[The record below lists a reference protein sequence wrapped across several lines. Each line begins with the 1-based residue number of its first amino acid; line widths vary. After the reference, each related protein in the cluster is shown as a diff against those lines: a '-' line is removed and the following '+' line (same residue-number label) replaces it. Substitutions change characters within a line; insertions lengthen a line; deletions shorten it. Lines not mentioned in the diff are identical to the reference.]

1 MEPIMTHNSFTA
13 FSSDSGIV
21 IEEKRKGAMKMM
33 LVVMGIAVLMV
44 VLAFVFGFVGGAI
57 GRPLAPVFF
66 WGGIL
71 IFATAVVAVLL
82 KLAINADPKITFDT
96 TSNTLT
102 LRGKVIPFSDIEQ
115 IGPQMQIIMGRTM
128 VMAMMVIKGKKK
140 SVFSTG
146 IVVTDTRDM
155 EDLIAAMNQL
165 IQDSKNKKDVEA

>member
-13 FSSDSGIV
+13 FSTESGIV
-21 IEEKRKGAMKMM
+21 IEEKKKGAMKMM
-33 LVVMGIAVLMV
+33 LVVMGFSVLMV
-44 VLAFVFGFVGGAI
+44 VLSFVLALVGGSI
-57 GRPLAPVFF
+57 GRPIAPIFF

-71 IFATAVVAVLL
+71 IFATVIVAVLL

-96 TSNTLT
+96 TSNTLS
-102 LRGKVIPFSDIEQ
+102 LRGKVIPFADIEQ

-140 SVFSTG
+140 SLFSTG

-165 IQDSKNKKDVEA
+165 IQDSKSKKDIEA